1 MLLLLLCYAAC
12 RLCSIGSFISAA
24 LLVVVVAHWGVCS
37 IERLNSQQQ
46 QEQQQQLL
54 LHNEENI
61 NVLSFTVRLG
71 SVRVWSPALLV
82 VFGCSAPIFL
92 RQRPRLERAC
102 CTRTPTLCA
111 PISLSRSLCS
121 SLLPVLSEIALIFRT
136 QWAHNF
142 RYCFAWR
149 CTSAACI
156 VICPRREESFGSVR
170 AKTHTLR

>member
-1 MLLLLLCYAAC
+1 M
-12 RLCSIGSFISAA
+12 
-24 LLVVVVAHWGVCS
+24 CS
-37 IERLNSQQQ
+37 IERLNSRQQQ
-46 QEQQQQLL
+46 LLL

-71 SVRVWSPALLV
+71 SVRVWSPASALLV

-102 CTRTPTLCA
+102 CSRTPTLCA
-111 PISLSRSLCS
+111 PISLALSHTLYLSVCS

-156 VICPRREESFGSVR
+156 VICPSREEKRRELRQCES
-170 AKTHTLR
+170 

>member
-37 IERLNSQQQ
+37 IERLNSR
-46 QEQQQQLL
+46 QQQLL

-71 SVRVWSPALLV
+71 SVRVWSPASALLV

-111 PISLSRSLCS
+111 PISLSRFLSHSLSLCVVLFCPF
-121 SLLPVLSEIALIFRT
+121 SLKLHWFFAHSGHTISVIVLPGAAL
-136 QWAHNF
+136 
-142 RYCFAWR
+142 
-149 CTSAACI
+149 
-156 VICPRREESFGSVR
+156 PRHALLFVREEKRGE
-170 AKTHTLR
+170 LRQCES